1 VRHELPLSLLQRRSL
16 LTRPFKV
23 VFPKPLAKLA
33 ATMKTILTAALL
45 SAILPSLPLAAADRA
60 TFRAEDIDTKIEIG
74 YGLAIADVN
83 GDKKPDILLADKK
96 QIVWYEAPNW
106 TKHVIAE
113 NLTTLDNV
121 CIAAQDIDGDG
132 KAEVAAGAG
141 WNPGDTINSGAL
153 FYLIPPADRTQKW
166 ESVALHHEPTIHRI
180 KWVKG
185 ADGKYGLV
193 SIPLHG
199 RGNKNG
205 EGAGVKHEF
214 YHVPKDVKSEWPR
227 TLIDED
233 MHMTHNFDVLKPG
246 SFGAGSIVIAGKEGI
261 AAYTSDGDKWVVAE
275 GSRIASA
282 GDQGFSGAGE
292 VRLGHINRAPFYA
305 AIEPMHGTNVV
316 KYSASPSDGKW
327 IRTVLDSSL
336 VEGHA
341 LQCADFLGRGS
352 DQFVVGWRGK
362 LGAPAGSSSTGV
374 KLFIPDKDG
383 KNWTQQIIDDKG
395 MACEDLAVADLNG
408 DGKPDI
414 IAAGRATK
422 NVKIYWNETK

>member
-1 VRHELPLSLLQRRSL
+1 
-16 LTRPFKV
+16 
-23 VFPKPLAKLA
+23 
-33 ATMKTILTAALL
+33 MKTILICAASL
-45 SAILPSLPLAAADRA
+45 SVSCFAADQA
-60 TFRAEDIDTKIEIG
+60 TFRAQEIDNKIQIG

-83 GDKKPDILLADKK
+83 GDNKLDILLADAK

-113 NLTTLDNV
+113 NLTEKDNV

-132 KAEVAAGAG
+132 KAEVAVGAG
-141 WNPGDTINSGAL
+141 WNPSDTVNSGAL
-153 FYLIPPADRTQKW
+153 FYLIPAADRTQKW
-166 ESVALHHEPTIHRI
+166 EPVALHHEPTIHRI

-185 ADGKYGLV
+185 SDGKYGLV

-205 EGAGVKHEF
+205 EGPGVKHEF
-214 YHVPKDVKSEWPR
+214 YHVPKDVKTEWKR

-233 MHMTHNFDVLKPG
+233 MHMTHNFEIVPVSKNEPD
-246 SFGAGSIVIAGKEGI
+246 GALVVAGKEGI
-261 AAYTSDGDKWVVAE
+261 GSYSYIHGKWQMKR
-275 GSRIASA
+275 SIAHMGQQDFA
-282 GDQGFSGAGE
+282 GAGE
-292 VRLGHINRAPFYA
+292 VRACLLTGLCFA
-305 AIEPMHGTNVV
+305 AIEPMHGSNVV
-316 KYSASPSDGKW
+316 FYTRLPDTGDSVSYK
-327 IRTVLDSSL
+327 RRVLDSSL

-341 LQCADFLGRGS
+341 VQCADFLGKGAYEQ
-352 DQFVVGWRGK
+352 QFAVGWRGK

-374 KLFIPDKDG
+374 KLFIPNKDG
-383 KNWTQQIIDDKG
+383 TQWTQQMIDDKG

-408 DGKPDI
+408 DGKPDL